1 MSYISYMNYMSY
13 SGCMGRING
22 NKGVGQPTT
31 ED

>member
-22 NKGVGQPTT
+22 NKGVGQPMT